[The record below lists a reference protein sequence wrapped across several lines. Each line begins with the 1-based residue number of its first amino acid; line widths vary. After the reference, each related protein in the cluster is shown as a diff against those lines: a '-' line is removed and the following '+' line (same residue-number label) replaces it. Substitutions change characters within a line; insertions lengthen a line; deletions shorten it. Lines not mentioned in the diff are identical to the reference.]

1 MRCLTNYNQF
11 GWEYFRRGKEKD
23 GLSLVLGVMRV
34 FCGFVGCF
42 RVFDIGLYIIL
53 GVFLAVSL
61 NTSICM
67 DKIGVSSFIL
77 VNKITKISH
86 KSITYTI
93 LHTIKKYPKN
103 FPKKTP

>member
-1 MRCLTNYNQF
+1 
-11 GWEYFRRGKEKD
+11 
-23 GLSLVLGVMRV
+23 MRV

-53 GVFLAVSL
+53 GVFLAVFL
-61 NTSICM
+61 NASICM

-93 LHTIKKYPKN
+93 LHTIKKYPHISLTKN
-103 FPKKTP
+103 P

>member
-1 MRCLTNYNQF
+1 MGVFQEGQGVRWIKF
-11 GWEYFRRGKEKD
+11 SFRGYE
-23 GLSLVLGVMRV
+23 G